1 MSNPQESTPRKVVL
15 VGDENVGKDLTY
27 VARVGLST
35 SKEVELDGRVVEL
48 TLWDTP
54 GGAKY
59 DRLRPLSYSD
69 LHVILLCIAI
79 DLPSSLSNVEEKWMP
94 ELRHFCPH
102 MPIILVGCKQDLR
115 DDPATIAELSKVK
128 QAPVTTAEIIAV
140 MIKPPLR
147 SFSSEKDLEKIKAF
161 FSERD
166 QSRYK
171 QSLQQAF
178 ETIQSRANW
187 VERDGDVVEEW
198 LRKNGYFDS
207 Q

>member
-1 MSNPQESTPRKVVL
+1 MSNPQEITSRKVVL
-15 VGDENVGKDLTY
+15 VGDENIGKDLTY

-69 LHVILLCIAI
+69 LHAILLCISI
-79 DLPSSLSNVEEKWMP
+79 DSPSSLSNVEEK
-94 ELRHFCPH
+94 
-102 MPIILVGCKQDLR
+102 
-115 DDPATIAELSKVK
+115 
-128 QAPVTTAEIIAV
+128 IIAV

-147 SFSSEKDLEKIKAF
+147 SFSSENDLRKIEAF
-161 FSERD
+161 FSDRD
-166 QSRYK
+166 QSGYK
-171 QSLQQAF
+171 QSLQQAL
-178 ETIQSRANW
+178 ESIQSRANW